1 MTPGMTADSIVN
13 LCGAI
18 GLGVAMMTLSR
29 RDPRSPLT
37 FRLLVAL
44 GVIASLFLVR
54 GAAWWTGSAGLDRL
68 SVIPAAL
75 IPLGAL
81 IVTEGMLRR
90 QAPRVIKLIV
100 LVGGVLLALAGL
112 SGLPQ
117 FDTAYAIA
125 LSVFQLAGI
134 ALCAGLL
141 ATRDRAA
148 LMASEN
154 RSVARLAVGALLV
167 MPFILTDF
175 RTLFP
180 HIPVRLGA
188 LGALLTVTVMLIAG
202 GGAETRRHGLV
213 LMALRL
219 ISSALLGL
227 AAAFMAPDVDAA
239 QLVRFC
245 AVAVAGVLTIALMT
259 DTLRAL
265 FESQEPGVLNSVAAS
280 PARTREELIGELA
293 RHPIFESARRYHE
306 ADLAA
311 YDPPLL
317 RDFLSARRVLRRPD
331 APWGLSGTDP
341 AVERMVSLMTANSAT
356 HAIVLSHD
364 PVDLIVLAVP
374 VTSAD
379 PATETALALVRR
391 LLASAPEAA

>member
-18 GLGVAMMTLSR
+18 GLCVAMMTFYR

-54 GAAWWTGSAGLDRL
+54 GAAWWTGSARLDRF
-68 SVIPAAL
+68 SVVPAAL

-90 QAPRVIKLIV
+90 HAPRVIKMIV
-100 LVGGVLLALAGL
+100 LVGGILLALAGL
-112 SGLPQ
+112 SGLSQ
-117 FDTAYAIA
+117 FGRAYAIA
-125 LSVFQLAGI
+125 LSLFQLTGI

-141 ATRDRAA
+141 ATRDRTA

-167 MPFILTDF
+167 IPFILTDF
-175 RTLFP
+175 RTLLP
-180 HIPVRLGA
+180 DIPVRLGA

-239 QLVRFC
+239 QLIRFC

-280 PARTREELIGELA
+280 PARTRDALIGELA
-293 RHPIFESARRYHE
+293 RHPIFESARRYRE
-306 ADLAA
+306 GELAA
-311 YDPPLL
+311 YDPPRL
-317 RDFLSARRVLRRPD
+317 RDFLSAQRVLRRPD
-331 APWGLSGTDP
+331 APWGMSAADP
-341 AVERMVSLMTANSAT
+341 AVERILSLMTANCAT
-356 HAIVLSHD
+356 HVIVLSHD
-364 PVDLIVLAVP
+364 PVELIVLAVP

-391 LLASAPEAA
+391 LLASTPEVA